1 MPNPTPYPSNGRDEP
16 VAEITAIAILQQT
29 PRRTDLFVGTPLAP
43 YAQGLTQKAT
53 TWRRTL
59 EPAAALRYAMVSAV
73 EDAMTAFRAW
83 VPLDT
88 LAGHA
93 MAAIQE
99 RPEEAPPVRRLFAID
114 ALWAKWSLL
123 QHGTDRFA
131 VPATKE
137 AMLVLGEGKILR
149 QWIHEAVGHVE
160 KALRAKEL
168 TLPSAAAE
176 LVEPLFREHLP
187 TLTEAL
193 AAHWSLDSPPALAST
208 ASAPSR

>member
-1 MPNPTPYPSNGRDEP
+1 MPNPTPCLNNDPAETI
-16 VAEITAIAILQQT
+16 AEITAIAILQQT
-29 PRRTDLFVGTPLAP
+29 PRRTDLFAGTPLAP
-43 YAQGLTQKAT
+43 YAKGLTQKAT

-59 EPAAALRYAMVSAV
+59 DPADARRYAMVRAV
-73 EDAMTAFRAW
+73 DDAITAFAAW
-83 VPLDT
+83 VPPET

-114 ALWAKWSLL
+114 ALWAKWTLL

-131 VPATKE
+131 ATATKE
-137 AMLVLGEGKILR
+137 ALLVLGEGKILR

-168 TLPSAAAE
+168 TLPSATAE

-193 AAHWSLDSPPALAST
+193 AAHWSLESPALAST
-208 ASAPSR
+208 ASALSL